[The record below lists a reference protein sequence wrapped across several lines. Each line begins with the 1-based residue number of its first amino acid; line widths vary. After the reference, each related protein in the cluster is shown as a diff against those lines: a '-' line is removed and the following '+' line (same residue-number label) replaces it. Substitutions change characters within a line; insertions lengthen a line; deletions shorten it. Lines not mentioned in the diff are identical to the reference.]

1 MKEKILFIGTRP
13 IYPMKD
19 GRTVLINQYCGQL
32 ADYFNYDVHYACFG
46 LMEMKQPGYLKASY
60 TLEEPAFWEMGKNII
75 LKSFLFHKWPV
86 QASVMYSKKTQRK
99 LDNIIKKVQ
108 PSYIFC
114 DMARTAPYLYKRYQG
129 DCIKILDMDDLL
141 SKRYYRQAG
150 LENLD
155 DSVLGQFRKKI
166 PDLFVTVAAKFH
178 LIRKILCFEAKM
190 MEKYELQAV
199 KEFDKTF
206 FCSSTDMEEFNRKS
220 VRKAFCVHTA
230 VDLHYFST
238 AKDIVYNSKTIVYL
252 GNIDISA
259 NRDSL
264 TYLIEKIMS
273 KVLQIDSAYKL
284 LVVGNCSQETYR
296 NFEKYHFVE
305 FSFRVDDIRTYVQ
318 KCVALVAP
326 LCYGSGIKIKIIE
339 AMAMGVPVITNKYGA
354 EGLTVRSYQEMII
367 CDNDGQF
374 IKAIMEISGNKE
386 LRELLSVNGRK
397 YVEKNHS
404 LDRCRQDMEKIL
416 EE

>member
-1 MKEKILFIGTRP
+1 MKKKILFIGTRP

-32 ADYFNYDVHYACFG
+32 ADYFNYDVYYACFG

-60 TLEEPAFWEMGKNII
+60 TLEEPAFWEMAKNII
-75 LKSFLFHKWPV
+75 LKSLLFHKWPI
-86 QASVMYSKKTQRK
+86 QASVMYSKKTQRR

-114 DMARTAPYLYKRYQG
+114 DMARTAPYLYKKYQG

-166 PDLFVTVAAKFH
+166 PDLFVNVAAKIH
-178 LIRKILCFEAKM
+178 LIRKILFFEAKM

-206 FCSSTDMEEFNRKS
+206 FCSATDMEEFNRKS
-220 VRKAFCVHTA
+220 SCKAECIHAA
-230 VDLHYFST
+230 VDLTYFGLI
-238 AKDIVYNSKTIVYL
+238 KDKAYDAKTIVYL
-252 GNIDISA
+252 GNIDIAA

-264 TYLIEKIMS
+264 FYLAEKIMP
-273 KVLQIDSAYKL
+273 KVLEQDSEYKL
-284 LVVGNCSQETYR
+284 LVVGNCSQETYQKFR
-296 NFEKYHFVE
+296 KYHFLT
-305 FSFRVDDIRTYVQ
+305 FSFRVDDIRPYVQ
-318 KCVALVAP
+318 SCVALAAP
-326 LCYGSGIKIKIIE
+326 IQYGSGIKIKIIE

-354 EGLTVRSYQEMII
+354 EGLTVRSYQEMIM
-367 CDNDGQF
+367 CENDGQF

-386 LRELLSVNGRK
+386 LREMLSVNGRK

-404 LDRCRQDMEKIL
+404 LDRCRQDMERVL